1 MHELILELVGKNTR
15 WSFNTDKISIGRDPN
30 CDLVLPTEPYPMVS
44 RSHLLIR
51 LAGDRYWADDLK
63 SSCGTFI
70 NDAQLQGV
78 APLSHGD
85 IIQLGGNGPQLK
97 VYIGISQRSDGQ
109 ETPSRKRILTNADT
123 TQLRKSILDDFL
135 KPLHICVFEFI

>member
-30 CDLVLPTEPYPMVS
+30 CDLVLPTESYPMVS

-51 LAGDRYWADDLK
+51 MAGDRYWADDLK

-70 NDAQLQGV
+70 NEVQLQGV

-97 VYIGISQRSDGQ
+97 VYIGVSQRSDGQ
-109 ETPSRKRILTNADT
+109 ETPSRKRTLTNADT
-123 TQLRKSILDDFL
+123 TQLRQSILDDFL
-135 KPLHICVFEFI
+135 RPLHICVFECI

>member
-1 MHELILELVGKNTR
+1 MYELIFELVGKQDR

-30 CDLVLPTEPYPMVS
+30 CDLVLPTESYPMVS

-70 NDAQLQGV
+70 NGAQLQSV
-78 APLSHGD
+78 APLANGD
-85 IIQLGGNGPQLK
+85 VIQLGSNGPQLK
-97 VYIGISQRSDGQ
+97 VWIGASPRSGGR
-109 ETPSRKRILTNADT
+109 ETPPRKRIISDEDATKFR
-123 TQLRKSILDDFL
+123 QSILNDL
-135 KPLHICVFEFI
+135 LGPVRQCGFEFI